1 MDDNPMLEGVRLRK
15 SRHPLKIFAP
25 NHQGISVQWV
35 DKLDRLSQS
44 KNLFADFPLAESAG
58 RTIKVDTHLDDG
70 KTILLKADGIILH
83 VNLSQGFFC

>member
-1 MDDNPMLEGVRLRK
+1 MLEGVRLRK

-44 KNLFADFPLAESAG
+44 KNLFADYPLAESAG
-58 RTIKVDTHLDDG
+58 RSVEVDTDLDDG
-70 KTILLKADGIILH
+70 KTVLLEAYGIIFH
-83 VNLSQGFFC
+83 VNLSQGFLCRFIEL